1 MLPALTLVV
10 ACYTTMRFVEV
21 LSAKDTRAVVRIV
34 AGCLL
39 ALSFVS
45 CSVATFGGA
54 ASQQASLTR

>member
-10 ACYTTMRFVEV
+10 ACYTTMRFCEV
-21 LSAKDTRAVVRIV
+21 LSAKDTSGAMRFV

-39 ALSFVS
+39 LLSFVS

-54 ASQQASLTR
+54 AGGTP

>member
-10 ACYTTMRFVEV
+10 ACYTTLRFLEV
-21 LSAKDTRAVVRIV
+21 LTHKDTRAVIRTA
-34 AGCLL
+34 AGVLL

-54 ASQQASLTR
+54 SPESSLTR